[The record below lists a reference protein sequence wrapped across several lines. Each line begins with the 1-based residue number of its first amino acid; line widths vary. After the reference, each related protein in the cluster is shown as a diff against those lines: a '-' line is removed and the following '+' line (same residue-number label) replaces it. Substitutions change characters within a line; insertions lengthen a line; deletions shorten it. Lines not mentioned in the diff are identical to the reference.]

1 MRQLAFFIVLLSI
14 TTGAWSDSIFGVG
27 GAFPNSV
34 YVAWGKAYQ
43 AQTGNNL
50 IYMPVGSGKGIAA
63 ILAKNTDFGASDMPL
78 KLEELEKKQLMQFPT
93 VMGGIVPTINL
104 KGFSDGQLLL
114 DGNTLAAIFLGKITR
129 WNDPALLTLN
139 PTLSL
144 PNAEIVVVHRADK
157 SGTTFNL
164 TNYLSKVS
172 PEWKASIGEGLTVQ
186 WPVGEAVDK
195 LAGMAKKL
203 TNTPNAIGYLDMADA
218 QKPNLTYTKM
228 KNHDGMIVM
237 PSSKSFAAA
246 AASAKWSAATGYYE
260 ILTDEPGV
268 ESWPITAATFILL
281 ERAPALAE
289 RTTAV
294 IKLFDWAYRYGDQM
308 AGDVHYVPMPDV
320 VKEGV
325 RAAWRNGVKDKN
337 GQAIWQ

>member
-1 MRQLAFFIVLLSI
+1 MRKLVVLIVLLGISAE
-14 TTGAWSDSIFGVG
+14 AWSDSIFGVG

-78 KLEELEKKQLMQFPT
+78 KLEELEKKQLVQFPT

-104 KGFSDGQLLL
+104 KGISDGQLLL
-114 DGNTLAAIFLGKITR
+114 DGNTLAAIYLGKITH
-129 WNDPALLTLN
+129 WNDPALLALN
-139 PTLSL
+139 PALNL
-144 PNAEIVVVHRADK
+144 PNTEIVVVHRADK
-157 SGTTFNL
+157 SGTTFNV

-172 PEWKASIGEGLTVQ
+172 PEWKTSVGEGLTVQ
-186 WPVGEAVDK
+186 WPIGEAVDK

-203 TNTPNAIGYLDMADA
+203 ANTPNSIGYLDMADA
-218 QKPNLTYTKM
+218 QRINLTYTKM
-228 KNHDGMIVM
+228 KNHDGMIVL
-237 PSSKSFAAA
+237 PSGKSFAAA

-260 ILTDEPGV
+260 ILTNEPGA

-281 ERAPALAE
+281 ERAPALGE
-289 RTTAV
+289 RSTAV
-294 IKLFDWAYRYGDQM
+294 IKLFDWAYRHGDQM
-308 AGDVHYVPMPDV
+308 ASDFHYVPMPDA

-325 RAAWRNGVKDKN
+325 RSLWRTQIKDKE
-337 GQAIWQ
+337 GKAIW